1 MNTII
6 DQSEVVASLRSENK
20 AKNKQIFELESA
32 VRGSVEQL
40 PIVLTGDGE
49 SKPTAKRPRN
59 GIKSNLSIIHEQN
72 QKMIKVKMEKNV
84 AEANLKAVTEEKNST
99 EAELEDTRE
108 DLDIANETVQQ
119 QALAT
124 DIWQRKFDEL
134 AALVAGKVDGA
145 AVAVIRDRSLC
156 EYKNKLL

>member
-1 MNTII
+1 M
-6 DQSEVVASLRSENK
+6 
-20 AKNKQIFELESA
+20 
-32 VRGSVEQL
+32 EQL

-59 GIKSNLSIIHEQN
+59 GMTNIKSNLSIIHEQN
-72 QKMIKVKMEKNV
+72 QKIIKVKMEKND
-84 AEANLKAVTEEKNST
+84 AEANLKAVTEEKDAIK
-99 EAELEDTRE
+99 AELED
-108 DLDIANETVQQ
+108 LDIVNKTVQQ

-145 AVAVIRDRSLC
+145 AVAAIRDRSLC